1 MRATSSAAALYSADG
16 GAVGEEVV
24 AWEQSLGRARSTG
37 ASFARP
43 KKPPPLPVHMQTY
56 MASPS
61 SARLNVAAPV
71 YERQVSAS
79 RMPVATKPALLPA
92 QSSTGIIQA
101 QSGALPSAEELA
113 DEALAESS
121 ARHLA
126 AELQKA
132 LVRIDRQRVEIES
145 LRGLRAS
152 AISVANEEAMR
163 RGKTWGGDEVRR
175 FSALQ
180 KAPVPPPSSPF
191 HSDEMKEVMGQAI
204 VATTRRLTHAVKE
217 SSRARVESERAEG
230 ESMITLEQAF
240 PSRNGIEPN
249 EIEQKAK
256 LTMRALLVGTSRTT
270 AKLRA
275 AVLRLEEEVVQARAN
290 HAADVRSL
298 TARLVAEREAMHATM
313 SLALQ
318 SSETEGEYSIS
329 GLQAE
334 LVLLESRHSSTEM
347 QMIETIDQLGL
358 ELEQTRDKLEAEQRT
373 RAKDNAQLTD
383 SVHRL
388 EAEVARLRGELE
400 HSQEQHQNDVMNLTR
415 ELQAEKQARAKEAL
429 ESERQAAEAASN
441 SKAAI
446 AAVENRLAETR
457 EQGYAARDELQR
469 KLKEVS
475 NSKDAVEGRL
485 TRQLRLLDER
495 REYEKTMLKSR
506 NEVLTHQVLAL
517 RANTSRGRQDLYWAS
532 LKSGG
537 AVPMPGPLQQS
548 SSASRLASQSPS
560 RRAASP
566 APSSTTNIQAQDR
579 MEFMPQEENPLAST
593 V

>member
-1 MRATSSAAALYSADG
+1 
-16 GAVGEEVV
+16 
-24 AWEQSLGRARSTG
+24 
-37 ASFARP
+37 
-43 KKPPPLPVHMQTY
+43 
-56 MASPS
+56 
-61 SARLNVAAPV
+61 
-71 YERQVSAS
+71 
-79 RMPVATKPALLPA
+79 MPVATKPALLPA